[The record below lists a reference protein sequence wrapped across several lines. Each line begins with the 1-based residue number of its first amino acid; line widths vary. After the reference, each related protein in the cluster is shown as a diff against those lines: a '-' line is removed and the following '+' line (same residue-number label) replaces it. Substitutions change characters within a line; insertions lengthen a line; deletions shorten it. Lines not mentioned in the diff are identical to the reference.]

1 MRPALSAPFMP
12 NAYKI
17 ALQKNCRTDTFLEI
31 MKNWIKGLMGS
42 ADAGMAQAMS
52 AARETAAATDP
63 GADIEAAFYGW
74 LTASRGYDAPAEVE
88 TRILELV
95 RRLARQPGEAAG
107 LVPRVPE
114 AIPRLLSS
122 LSDEDASVAELSR
135 QVAQDVVLVA
145 EVIREAN
152 SAYYRPISPVKNV
165 EAAIMMLGQNGLR
178 MLLAR
183 IAFRPLVQMQP
194 DGFARHA
201 APQLWQQSVG
211 CALAASL
218 MAPGLSTGVFESYL
232 AGLMQNVGLVVA
244 LRLADRVC
252 QNGKV
257 PGSSEFGLALLA
269 DSRQLSSAIARHW
282 AFPDVVA
289 RAIADVGAP
298 DAGQLSRALALGDRI
313 AKLRQ
318 LIDAH
323 VIDED
328 DSLVSEGLD
337 NFQRRCLGKLA
348 NLEV

>member
-1 MRPALSAPFMP
+1 
-12 NAYKI
+12 
-17 ALQKNCRTDTFLEI
+17 
-31 MKNWIKGLMGS
+31 MKNWIKGLIGG
-42 ADAGMAQAMS
+42 ADGNTAQDK
-52 AARETAAATDP
+52 AAPAPEAQPAADL
-63 GADIEAAFYGW
+63 GADIEATYYRW
-74 LTASRGYDAPAEVE
+74 LTASGGYDAPAEVE
-88 TRILELV
+88 NRILDLV

-114 AIPRLLSS
+114 AIPRILSS
-122 LSDEDASVAELSR
+122 LNDEDASVAELSR

-183 IAFRPLVQMQP
+183 IAFRPLIQMQP
-194 DGFARHA
+194 DGFARQA

-218 MAPGLSTGVFESYL
+218 MAPGLSTSVFESYL

-257 PGSSEFGLALLA
+257 PGSSAFGLALFA
-269 DSRQLSSAIARHW
+269 DSRQLSAAIARHW
-282 AFPDVVA
+282 AFPDAVA
-289 RAIADVGAP
+289 DAIGSVGTL
-298 DAGQLSRALALGDRI
+298 DAGPLTEALALGDRI
-313 AKLRQ
+313 AKLRV
-318 LIDAH
+318 LIDSR
-323 VIDED
+323 VIEED
-328 DSLVSEGLD
+328 DSLVTDGLD

-348 NLEV
+348 TVEG